1 MHLFYNLGIVLYGAT
16 LSIASLFNGKAKK
29 WVKGRRNYYNELPK
43 VDNQKSLIWFHCASL
58 GEFDQGLPLMNK
70 FKSENPDVTLL
81 VTFFSPS
88 GMEFYEK
95 RDHQVD
101 IALYLPLDTPSNAK
115 RFMNHFNPNIT
126 VFVKYEFW
134 INYLLE
140 AKKSGSKLYCI
151 SALFREDQAFFKWY
165 GGYFREGLKAFDHIY
180 IQNEKSADLL
190 SRIKVNRYTV
200 SGDTRIDKV
209 IGNKNNVQI
218 DSVLENFVGDEQ
230 VLVLGSSWPAG
241 ENHLLPY
248 INKCNHKIIIAPH
261 DISESH
267 IDQLLKGISVPYELY
282 TNFNQKSEAKVL
294 ILDTIGQLSNAY
306 SYATVAYVGGGFSGS
321 LHNILEPAVF
331 GVPVLFG
338 PKHDKY
344 PEADAFIENGIGFEF
359 TSSQEFEQELSM
371 IFKNIDFLKKKTADF
386 IASQKGAVNMI
397 YASITSS

>member
-101 IALYLPLDTPSNAK
+101 IALYLPLDTPYNAK

-165 GGYFREGLKAFDHIY
+165 GGYFRKGLKAFDHIY

-190 SRIKVNRYTV
+190 SRLKVNRYTV

-209 IGNKNNVQI
+209 IDNKNNVQI
-218 DSVLENFVGDEQ
+218 DSVLENFAGDEQ

-248 INKCNHKIIIAPH
+248 INKCDHKIIIAPH

-267 IDQLLKGISVPYELY
+267 IDQLLKGISVPCELY

>member
-1 MHLFYNLGIVLYGAT
+1 MHLVYNLGIVLYGAT
-16 LSIASLFNGKAKK
+16 LLIASLFNGKAKK

>member
-209 IGNKNNVQI
+209 IDNKNNVQI

>member
-1 MHLFYNLGIVLYGAT
+1 MHLVYNLGIVLYGAT